1 MPSRDAQCNL
11 RVFRNESLPMTT
23 TLAEPARPI
32 SRSKQLLD
40 RLRSVVG
47 DDALLFNPDELLVY
61 ECDGFVVDKK
71 SPDVVVFP
79 TTTEQV
85 VAIVKLCNE
94 FDVPFVPRGAGT
106 SLAAA

>member
-1 MPSRDAQCNL
+1 
-11 RVFRNESLPMTT
+11 MTT
-23 TLAEPARPI
+23 SLVEPARTTNRPL
-32 SRSKQLLD
+32 QLLE
-40 RLRSVVG
+40 RLRAVVVEES
-47 DDALLFNPDELLVY
+47 LLFNPDELLVY

-94 FDVPFVPRGAGT
+94 FDVPFVPRGREPA
-106 SLAAA
+106 